1 MREGMKT
8 FRDPVH
14 NIIQFDKVEERLLL
28 DLIDAPEFQRLHHI
42 KQLGFSFLTY
52 PGAEHTRFSH
62 SLGVV
67 HLMKRFLDK
76 IIQETRG
83 EARRYAEELKE
94 RRLLALAAALLHD
107 IGHGPFSHALEK
119 TTNLRHEH
127 WTIAIILGN
136 TTIHQILETYRTG
149 FAQEVADVIQRT
161 HSSRAVVKLLSSQL
175 DVDRMDY
182 LLRDAQMT
190 GAGYGRFDL
199 EWLIHTLRIG
209 EMDGEVQVGLD
220 REKGLSIAEDFIMAR
235 YYMFVHV
242 YLHKTTRS
250 AELMIDKIFE
260 RAVELEKKGEMVL
273 PEELSKLLNQKGT
286 SGILPQYLSLTDYTL
301 WYYISQWRKHEDP
314 ILRDLSRRILD
325 RDLYKSISIPYDMP
339 TLFQR
344 VKEIASKLNLS
355 PPMDKYLFLRDEAS
369 GIPYK
374 DPYLSQS
381 TVTGEKESE
390 REASERVILF
400 DEAGRGEE
408 LSEIS
413 DLVRLIRSKRLSIQ
427 RIYVPKEIKVEL
439 LTGKEG

>member
-1 MREGMKT
+1 MDKGERGEDGMKT

-76 IIQETRG
+76 IIRETRG

-119 TTNLRHEH
+119 TTHLRHEH

-136 TTIHQILETYRTG
+136 TMIHQILETYRTG

-250 AELMIDKIFE
+250 AELMIEKIFE

-273 PEELSKLLNQKGT
+273 PEELSKLL
-286 SGILPQYLSLTDYTL
+286 
-301 WYYISQWRKHEDP
+301 
-314 ILRDLSRRILD
+314 
-325 RDLYKSISIPYDMP
+325 
-339 TLFQR
+339 
-344 VKEIASKLNLS
+344 SK
-355 PPMDKYLFLRDEAS
+355 
-369 GIPYK
+369 
-374 DPYLSQS
+374 
-381 TVTGEKESE
+381 
-390 REASERVILF
+390 REAS
-400 DEAGRGEE
+400 
-408 LSEIS
+408 
-413 DLVRLIRSKRLSIQ
+413 
-427 RIYVPKEIKVEL
+427 
-439 LTGKEG
+439 